1 MSECHFLLTTAKFGC
16 QLPQNTSDINHI
28 FEVVKECES
37 LGYDSVWAYDHLAPY
52 WLQPRSSLEPW
63 TLLSA
68 IAARTSKIKIGS
80 LVSNVN
86 LRNPAL
92 LAKITSTVDSI
103 SRGRL
108 IVGLG
113 VGDRMSIEEL
123 RSYGYRF
130 PSLQERID
138 LLRET
143 IMVLKAMW
151 TGNKVSLKG
160 KAANVSNAVCLPK
173 PKQEN
178 GPPIWVGGRHRRVL
192 DVAAELADGWTH
204 WGLTGRKLAEQE
216 RYLLAKCAQLQRD
229 PYSIAKSW
237 AGTVSTAPSST
248 LDLAES
254 MKAELMSQIGGETDY
269 YIASFPVGVGR
280 KAYEG
285 FAEAVRSIV

>member
-1 MSECHFLLTTAKFGC
+1 MTKAKFGC
-16 QLPQNTSDINHI
+16 QLPQNTRDINRI
-28 FEVVKECES
+28 FDVVKECEC

-52 WLQPRSSLEPW
+52 WLQPRGSLESW

-92 LAKITSTVDSI
+92 LAKITSTVDNI
-103 SRGRL
+103 SGGRL

-130 PSLQERID
+130 PTLQERID

-151 TGNKVSLKG
+151 TGKEVSAKG
-160 KAANVSNAVCLPK
+160 KAVTVSHAICLPK
-173 PKQEN
+173 PKQEP
-178 GPPIWVGGRHRRVL
+178 GPPIWVGGKHRRII
-192 DVAAELADGWTH
+192 DIAAELADGWNY
-204 WGLTGRKLAEQE
+204 WGLTRRKLAERE
-216 RYLLAKCAQLQRD
+216 RYLSVKCAQLGRD
-229 PYSIAKSW
+229 PDGITKSW
-237 AGTVSTAPSST
+237 AGTLSNAPSSPSK
-248 LDLAES
+248 LAES
-254 MKAELMSQIGGETDY
+254 MKAELMSQTDAETDY
-269 YIASFPVGVGR
+269 YIASFSAETDR

-285 FAEAVRSIV
+285 FAEAVRSIA